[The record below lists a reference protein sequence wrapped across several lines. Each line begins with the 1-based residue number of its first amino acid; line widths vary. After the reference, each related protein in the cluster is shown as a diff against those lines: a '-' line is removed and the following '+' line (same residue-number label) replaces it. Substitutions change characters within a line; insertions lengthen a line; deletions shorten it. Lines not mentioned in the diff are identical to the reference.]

1 MKSKNVT
8 NKNVKLVTKALEC
21 LVRSAKCLS
30 KNDKTEKG
38 VGKRNHDEKSPALWL
53 SANGINNVWEQDMN
67 KWWEKRNLPEGR
79 MKPRKV
85 GTRIQVI
92 TPNEVRLSNLV
103 IINYIRPCEEV

>member
-85 GTRIQVI
+85 GTRIQGKKLPVI
-92 TPNEVRLSNLV
+92 SDEVTSH
-103 IINYIRPCEEV
+103 I